1 MRSEMN
7 GQRKEKFIENNIHH
21 PHSLAVDEPVNTLY
35 WIDFVLA
42 KIESVKLDGS
52 ERKVGYICNDIHLPQ
67 SVC

>member
-1 MRSEMN
+1 MN

-21 PHSLAVDEPVNTLY
+21 PHSLVVDEPVNTLY
-35 WIDFVLA
+35 WIDLVLA